1 MPSAVSLRPSADVMV
16 TVVSSRAKIRSDD
29 AIADWR
35 RLNFSEM
42 SLIGRKK
49 RCEYWMN
56 ATSDPSVSRPANTC
70 PPPYQMMSAVA
81 SALVTSIAG

>member
-1 MPSAVSLRPSADVMV
+1 M
-16 TVVSSRAKIRSDD
+16 
-29 AIADWR
+29 ADWR

-42 SLIGRKK
+42 SLIGRKN

-56 ATSDPSVSRPANTC
+56 ATSDPSVSSLAITC

-81 SALVTSIAG
+81 IALVTSTAG